1 MAEFTSEIKTI
12 PHSDALIYT
21 VLSDL
26 NNLELVR
33 DRIPEDKIKDF
44 TFDTDSCT
52 MDVPPVGKVKFVIIS
67 REPNSC
73 IKFEAEQLPV
83 NINLWIQL
91 KATQADETKMKLTVK
106 ADLNPFLKPMVSKP
120 LQQGIDKIADMLATL
135 PYNNILNQGTIEDNQ

>member
-1 MAEFTSEIKTI
+1 MADFTSEIKTI

-26 NNLELVR
+26 NNLELIKQK
-33 DRIPEDKIKDF
+33 IPDDKIKGF
-44 TFDTDSCT
+44 TFDQDSCT
-52 MDVPPVGKVKFVIIS
+52 MDVPPIGKVKFVIIN

-83 NINLWIQL
+83 DINLWIQL
-91 KATQADETKMKLTVK
+91 KASQANETKMKLTVK

-120 LQQGIDKIADMLATL
+120 LQQGIDKIADMLASL
-135 PYNNILNQGTIEDNQ
+135 PYDNILNKDTIEDI